1 MRGTNLGS
9 SLFFIDPATLPAKI
23 WNLLWLEGWLLRRCL
38 EISLIRSTVTSKMC
52 GSSMKDCPASRSTF
66 ISKRTSL
73 LRVDRLNQ
81 ENLFIMSA
89 GSNLLFLSFSGHKRL
104 LVYDHRLMPDWSQ
117 ETSKDLN
124 VSSERSAFL
133 GVNLLS
139 REGKSQT
146 GLMSQRFSIQESYV
160 LLDPQ

>member
-1 MRGTNLGS
+1 
-9 SLFFIDPATLPAKI
+9 
-23 WNLLWLEGWLLRRCL
+23 
-38 EISLIRSTVTSKMC
+38 MC

-104 LVYDHRLMPDWSQ
+104 LVYDHRLMPDEAKETDVGRWSYQ
-117 ETSKDLN
+117 CWCELDSYFLFEKENKTGN
-124 VSSERSAFL
+124 RGRSYFL
-133 GVNLLS
+133 SLCCLTFSFLPAKIWNLLWL
-139 REGKSQT
+139 EGWILKRKSFVTVGKTWLIILFFSFYISQAL
-146 GLMSQRFSIQESYV
+146 LMDVYI
-160 LLDPQ
+160 